1 MITETEAKQ
10 AVVALGTAML
20 NDDKKAREL
29 IYSDMDADSLK
40 RIIRWA
46 MRQNLQNFAVISLM
60 SGIDPKDAWAQL
72 AMLIS
77 MTEDGDDD
85 STQ

>member
-1 MITETEAKQ
+1 MITEIEAKQ

-20 NDDKKAREL
+20 NDDKEAREL

-46 MRQNLQNFAVISLM
+46 MRQNLQNFAVISSM